1 VAKEIIP
8 WEDRIKKTGKLT
20 IKIDD
25 SIGQHGWAKAFKDG
39 IAKFNELS
47 IKTWKLGVTFE
58 TTDNFVQANVVA
70 QAKTGN
76 FDFGYKDAWYTM
88 EEKPVKFDGNEV
100 HGMCTP
106 LHAPVRNRV
115 KHVDEIRLVK
125 AFIFVP
131 AKPQIKGGNSRT
143 VGEPVKLV
151 IVVHELLHACGPD
164 NDHHTD
170 NDVFAWPSARFES
183 ANPDDDRLE
192 VPTGQREDVLVAPGK
207 TVSKPVTVLMPPIFL
222 NSPTQNKIRDLWTK

>member
-8 WEDRIKKTGKLT
+8 WEDRTKKTGKLT
-20 IKIDD
+20 IMIDD

-47 IKTWKLGVTFE
+47 TQTWKLGVTFE
-58 TTDNFVQANVVA
+58 TTDNAMRANVVA
-70 QAKTGN
+70 QAKVGDFN
-76 FDFGYKDAWYTM
+76 FGYKDPWWTM
-88 EEKPVKFDGNEV
+88 EEKPYKFDGDSV
-100 HGMCTP
+100 HGLCLP
-106 LHAPVRNRV
+106 LHGPVRNRG

-131 AKPQIKGGNSRT
+131 AKPHTQGSNSRM

-151 IVVHELLHACGPD
+151 IVVHELIHACGPD

-170 NDVFAWPSARFES
+170 NDVFAWPSSCAS
-183 ANPDDDRLE
+183 M
-192 VPTGQREDVLVAPGK
+192 V
-207 TVSKPVTVLMPPIFL
+207 
-222 NSPTQNKIRDLWTK
+222 IR